1 VVASVAVAASE
12 TVRGRTTPELDGIDR
27 ATLVADDG
35 LTFRDFRRRLTP
47 RWGVLWAQIALG
59 FVGLAAA
66 MAIPC
71 LTRDA
76 GLAGA
81 AAGTIAGA
89 VGIGVALAYLG
100 NFFHEAAHWN
110 LAPTRAWNDR
120 LANLL
125 IGPLILQ
132 DVEHYRRV
140 HFTHHRH
147 LGTPEDQE
155 YTYVRPLD
163 LWFVVSGLTGIAVL
177 ETLSRPAPQNG
188 GRRLTRRALAAS
200 LGVHGGVLAVAA
212 LAGQWTLVLAW
223 LGGAGAIM
231 PFVAALRTLLEHRD
245 LAARPGVDYR
255 RVPHGAV
262 NRLFGDGPLARV
274 LGSAGFNRH
283 LLHHWEP
290 QVSCTRLADLERF
303 LLRTPAADDVRRHR
317 TTYAATFLGLLRA
330 RDV

>member
-1 VVASVAVAASE
+1 MAASE
-12 TVRGRTTPELDGIDR
+12 APRGRTTPELDGVDR
-27 ATLVADDG
+27 NALVASDG
-35 LTFRDFRRRLTP
+35 VSFRDFRRRLTP
-47 RWGVLWAQIALG
+47 RWGVLWGEIALG

-66 MAIPC
+66 AALPC

-81 AAGTIAGA
+81 AAGTLAGGL
-89 VGIGVALAYLG
+89 GIGVALAYLG

-110 LAPTRAWNDR
+110 LAPSRAWNDR

-132 DVEHYRRV
+132 EIEHYRRV

-147 LGTPEDQE
+147 LGMPEDQE

-163 LWFVVSGLTGIAVL
+163 WWFVASGLTGLAVL
-177 ETLSRPAPQNG
+177 ETLSRPAPQSG
-188 GRRLTRRALAAS
+188 GRRLSGRALVMALVAHGS
-200 LGVHGGVLAVAA
+200 VLGVAA

-223 LGGAGAIM
+223 LGGAGAVL

-245 LAARPGVDYR
+245 LAARPEVDYR
-255 RVPHGAV
+255 RVPHGPV
-262 NRLFGDGPLARV
+262 NRLFGDGVLART

-290 QVSCTRLADLERF
+290 QVPCTRLADLERF
-303 LLRTPAADDVRRHR
+303 LLSTPAADDVRRHR
-317 TTYAATFLGLLRA
+317 TTYAATFRALLVRV